1 MLVQPEKGH
10 AVSRRRMAK
19 SSTKRSRSKGN
30 SLPPTKRFDFTT
42 VGDDFE
48 ESQHGFAP
56 KDTNADA
63 KKCMKLGAFG
73 QLTAMQYSGIYCIS
87 GAFDV

>member
-1 MLVQPEKGH
+1 
-10 AVSRRRMAK
+10 MAK